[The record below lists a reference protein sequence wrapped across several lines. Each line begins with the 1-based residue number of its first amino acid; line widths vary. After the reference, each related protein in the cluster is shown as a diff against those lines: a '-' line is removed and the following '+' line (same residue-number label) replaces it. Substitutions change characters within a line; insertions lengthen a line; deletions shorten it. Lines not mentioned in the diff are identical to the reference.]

1 VRLIPRDEKFF
12 DHFAELAAHIER
24 AATLL
29 HALFEQIDRRQEL
42 SAQIKQ
48 VEKDGDVVAARVNE
62 RIDTSFVT
70 PLDREDILLLAKR
83 LDNVIDLING
93 TARRVAMFHVT
104 VSRPGGVAMAD
115 VLVRA
120 AREIRAAVGDITR
133 RPDMMAHAR
142 AIKALEEEGDG
153 RYGEAITALF
163 AGAPDP
169 LEVIKW
175 KEILDSL
182 EEAVDECED
191 VGNVLESISLKN
203 S

>member
-12 DHFAELAAHIER
+12 DYFAELAAHIER

-29 HALFEQIDRRQEL
+29 HSLFGDLDHRKEIA
-42 SAQIKQ
+42 AQIKE

-62 RIDTSFVT
+62 KIDTSFVT
-70 PLDREDILLLAKR
+70 PLDREDILLLAKT
-83 LDNVIDLING
+83 LDNVIDLMNG
-93 TARRVAMFHVT
+93 AARRVTMFNID
-104 VSRPGGVAMAD
+104 RPHSGARAMAE

-120 AREIRAAVGDITR
+120 SAVIKSATRDIQR
-133 RPDMMAHAR
+133 RPEMAAHAR
-142 AIKALEEEGDG
+142 AMKALEEEGDV

-163 AGAPDP
+163 AGTPDA

-191 VGNVLESISLKN
+191 VANVLESISLKN